1 MADKGK
7 LGVDTV
13 RSKSEYQQLFGGLP
27 KAEQPEWWG
36 FEPDIAPWLQKTQD
50 LDEVLK
56 ASLDAKE
63 KIHAQIQYYTEQQ
76 GQLDPNDFIGAWIF
90 KNKIGGLHQR
100 LARMDATSAIGAQ
113 EGYKNYGEF
122 LTEQKQ
128 RTEQAQKYLQVSE
141 GGGFPAAPGA
151 WTAPNTSGWP
161 PGGGISKS
169 VTPASAYG
177 DNWISASAASE
188 GSAQRREENLFWN
201 RVLGEQGAE
210 GAYQASKFPMPSW
223 LAPLLEPSMMAG
235 KAPKTKRGTE
245 TGAAFTPRPLGA
257 QAELT
262 PTQMQ
267 QLALYGGWGQGGA
280 TLDPDE
286 YIKNLSQV
294 APWWEEYST
303 LSKKLAPKSVNLSR
317 PQWSVKN

>member
-1 MADKGK
+1 M
-7 LGVDTV
+7 
-13 RSKSEYQQLFGGLP
+13 
-27 KAEQPEWWG
+27 
-36 FEPDIAPWLQKTQD
+36 
-50 LDEVLK
+50 
-56 ASLDAKE
+56 
-63 KIHAQIQYYTEQQ
+63 
-76 GQLDPNDFIGAWIF
+76 
-90 KNKIGGLHQR
+90 
-100 LARMDATSAIGAQ
+100 
-113 EGYKNYGEF
+113 
-122 LTEQKQ
+122 
-128 RTEQAQKYLQVSE
+128 
-141 GGGFPAAPGA
+141 
-151 WTAPNTSGWP
+151 
-161 PGGGISKS
+161 
-169 VTPASAYG
+169 
-177 DNWISASAASE
+177 
-188 GSAQRREENLFWN
+188 FWN

-235 KAPKTKRGTE
+235 KDAETKKGTE